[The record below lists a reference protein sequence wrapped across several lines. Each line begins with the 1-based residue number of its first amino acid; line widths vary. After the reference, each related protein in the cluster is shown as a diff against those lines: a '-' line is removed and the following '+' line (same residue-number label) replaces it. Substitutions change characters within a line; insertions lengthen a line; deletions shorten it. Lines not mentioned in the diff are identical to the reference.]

1 MSEEPIIT
9 RAATHNRLIAAR
21 SALYDTVA
29 GETDTTLGFRMV
41 TPEWTALDI
50 LRHIGVW
57 NELCTRCLDDWLGSR
72 DWILTFAAEDQFNVE
87 MVAARAGISLAQ
99 ALAAIEKAYNAYEQT
114 ITECRDKQ
122 LAEQA
127 PAPWGQMVP
136 RIGLI
141 WFEVEHDMTHINQ
154 MRVAL
159 GKAAV

>member
-114 ITECRDKQ
+114 ITECRDEQ